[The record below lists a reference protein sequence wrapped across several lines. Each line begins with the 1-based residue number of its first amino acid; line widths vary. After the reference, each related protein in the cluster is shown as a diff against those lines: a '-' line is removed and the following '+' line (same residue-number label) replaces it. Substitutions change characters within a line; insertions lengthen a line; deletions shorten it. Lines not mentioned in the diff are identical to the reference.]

1 MLSNAEME
9 AAAGQVRILAANLNR
24 VIRELDLPHSWSGDD
39 ADQFQR
45 QWEDLVN
52 ARLMA
57 AAAKLDGISFE
68 EVVDAING

>member
-1 MLSNAEME
+1 MLSNAEMD
-9 AAAGQVRILAANLNR
+9 AAAGQVRTLASSLNR
-24 VIRELDLPHSWSGDD
+24 VIQELDLPSSWSGAD

-52 ARLMA
+52 ARLTA

-68 EVVDAING
+68 EVADALNG

>member
-9 AAAGQVRILAANLNR
+9 AAAGQVRILAAALTR
-24 VIRELDLPHSWSGDD
+24 VIGELSLPTSWSGDD

-45 QWEDLVN
+45 QWDDLVN

-68 EVVDAING
+68 EVQDVLNG